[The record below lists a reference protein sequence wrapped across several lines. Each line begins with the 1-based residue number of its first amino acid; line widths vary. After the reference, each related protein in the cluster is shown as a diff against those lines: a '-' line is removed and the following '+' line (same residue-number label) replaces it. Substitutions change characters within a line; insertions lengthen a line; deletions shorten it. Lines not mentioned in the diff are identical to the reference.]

1 MLRADAYRARLE
13 AGLEGL
19 ALPFEGQAV
28 DRLLGWL
35 ALHER
40 WSRAFNLTGAQAPEV
55 LIDGH
60 LLDCAA
66 ILPALPPSGVL
77 YDVGSG
83 AGLPGLVL
91 AALAPE
97 RPFILV
103 ESLGKR
109 VRFLEQVIAE
119 LDLKHVSVQQSR
131 AEATA
136 FDPEA
141 AGILVRAVAS
151 LEKLCGLLAAPLHA
165 GGRLLAMK
173 GDQWPQEWAPLER
186 RFRLEARYAY
196 RVPGYDQERVLL
208 TIRAGEQR

>member
-1 MLRADAYRARLE
+1 MLEVDGYGARLE
-13 AGLEGL
+13 AGLESLGL
-19 ALPFEGQAV
+19 PVDGQVV

-66 ILPALPPSGVL
+66 IHPALPLSGAL

-109 VRFLEQVIAE
+109 VRFLEQVTAE
-119 LDLKHVSVQQSR
+119 LKLQHVTVEQSR
-131 AEATA
+131 AEAVA
-136 FDPEA
+136 FDPAA
-141 AGILVRAVAS
+141 AGILVRAVAP
-151 LEKLCGLLAAPLHA
+151 LEKLCRLLAAPLQA

-173 GDQWPQEWAPLER
+173 GDQWTQEWAPLEG
-186 RFRLEARYAY
+186 RFHLEARYAY
-196 RVPGYDQERVLL
+196 RVPSYDQERVLL
-208 TIRAGEQR
+208 TIRAGEKR